1 MTSYNHEAV
10 DGVELLSAA
19 GRALYGERW
28 QSPLARDLG
37 TTYRTIRNWMDE
49 RHPTP
54 ADLVQRLR
62 SLLIERGVEIE
73 AVIGRIDTHTK

>member
-1 MTSYNHEAV
+1 M
-10 DGVELLSAA
+10 AA
-19 GRALYGERW
+19 GRALYGGRW

-37 TTYRTIRNWMDE
+37 TTYRTIRNWVDE

-62 SLLIERGVEIE
+62 TLLIDRSNEIE
-73 AVIGRIDTHTK
+73 AVIEVIDTDTKERSKP